1 MHYILL
7 FVAFILSTIL
17 YAVSW
22 APNRST
28 LPTESNNLYYAA
40 VALQVVGLGMLA
52 YHVKKIRQ

>member
-7 FVAFILSTIL
+7 FIAFILSTIL

-28 LPTESNNLYYAA
+28 LPEESNNLYYAA
-40 VALQVVGLGMLA
+40 VALQIVGLGMLG
-52 YHVKKIRQ
+52 YYVKKISE